1 MKIKKA
7 RIGICLIGV
16 LWLFFVNTGYA
27 TEVWETKE
35 LSEQQKEAQ
44 ELLLEQFEFS
54 EMEELLEDIFPE
66 REIEFQDMIMGLLEG
81 ETEFS
86 VEMIG
91 NFLSEQFFYEWKI
104 SKAAMVHILLL
115 VIVASVFT
123 NFSSVFQNK
132 QISEISFY
140 VLYLLLVTIGLNS
153 FRVLVDSAGE
163 NIGHLLSF
171 MKVLGP
177 IYFLAVAL
185 AAGSSTSIMFYN
197 LALLLIYLVE
207 LVILNFL
214 IPFVQ
219 VYIVVKVMNNL
230 SEEEYLSKFAELCET
245 IISWILKTFL
255 AGVVGLNIVQGL
267 LSPAIDSLKR
277 SVIGKSAEAIPVVG
291 DAIGGVTEVVLATA
305 VVIKNGIG
313 VVGAVIC
320 VGICLIPIVQM
331 GVVTF
336 LYKLIAA
343 MIQPVSDKR
352 IVGCIS
358 SIADGSQMLLR
369 IIFTTGVLFLLTIA
383 IVAATTAGG

>member
-1 MKIKKA
+1 MKTKQA

-16 LWLFFVNTGYA
+16 LWLLFAGTGHA
-27 TEVWETKE
+27 TEVRETKG

-140 VLYLLLVTIGLNS
+140 VLYLLLVTISLNS

-177 IYFLAVAL
+177 IYFP
-185 AAGSSTSIMFYN
+185 GSCT
-197 LALLLIYLVE
+197 
-207 LVILNFL
+207 
-214 IPFVQ
+214 
-219 VYIVVKVMNNL
+219 
-230 SEEEYLSKFAELCET
+230 C
-245 IISWILKTFL
+245 
-255 AGVVGLNIVQGL
+255 G
-267 LSPAIDSLKR
+267 
-277 SVIGKSAEAIPVVG
+277 GKQYF
-291 DAIGGVTEVVLATA
+291 DYVL
-305 VVIKNGIG
+305 
-313 VVGAVIC
+313 
-320 VGICLIPIVQM
+320 
-331 GVVTF
+331 
-336 LYKLIAA
+336 
-343 MIQPVSDKR
+343 
-352 IVGCIS
+352 
-358 SIADGSQMLLR
+358 
-369 IIFTTGVLFLLTIA
+369 
-383 IVAATTAGG
+383 